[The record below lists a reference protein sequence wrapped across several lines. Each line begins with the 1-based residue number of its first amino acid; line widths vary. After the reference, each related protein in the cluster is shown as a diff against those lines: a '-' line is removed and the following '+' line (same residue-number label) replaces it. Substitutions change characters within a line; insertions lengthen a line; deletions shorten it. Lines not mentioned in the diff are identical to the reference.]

1 MRAGSKR
8 SWHGCSA
15 VAWAD
20 RPSEAMKMTAEEISE
35 AIASGRIRALSL
47 DTSTIDRKSRRLE
60 SGLLLQLGQFR
71 DAEST
76 LVLSD
81 IVEQESIAH
90 LTKDATDARA
100 ELGKGLKSVCGSWM
114 VPEARTMEIQQ
125 ELIGAIEP
133 VEIALR
139 RWQAFSE
146 RCGLQIASTSE
157 FCAAGDLKQ
166 RYFDVKPP
174 FEDRAD
180 KKKEFPDA
188 MALLSLEGW
197 ARKNGTVILTVTSDK
212 GWIAFCDESKYLV
225 AVEDLGGALANFHRH
240 DPGHLLPNIARAIAE
255 GGDDFGIR
263 KAIIE
268 AVSEAADVI
277 TFDVDANS
285 DMDFEEDQ
293 VEVEIIGVR
302 IRLEDPDHD
311 IEAVARDEDYLV
323 IRFIV
328 DVTADVVGHFSF
340 SKWDSVDREDIP
352 FGSGS
357 EVSEEEFPVEVL
369 VTLAGN
375 THSGIKINRVEVLPY
390 KGYAYLGQ
398 IEPDWMNDPDN
409 FD

>member
-1 MRAGSKR
+1 
-8 SWHGCSA
+8 
-15 VAWAD
+15 
-20 RPSEAMKMTAEEISE
+20 MKMTAEEISE
-35 AIASGRIRALSL
+35 AIAGGRIRALSL

-71 DAEST
+71 NAEST
-76 LVLSD
+76 LLLSD

-100 ELGKGLKSVCGSWM
+100 ELVKGLKSVCGSWM
-114 VPEARTMEIQQ
+114 VPEARTTAIQQ
-125 ELIGAIEP
+125 EIFGAIEP
-133 VEIALR
+133 AEIALR

-146 RCGLQIASTSE
+146 RCGLQIASASE

-166 RYFDVKPP
+166 RYFEVKPP

-212 GWIAFCDESKYLV
+212 GWVAFCDESEYLV
-225 AVEDLGGALANFHRH
+225 AIEDLGGALANFHRH
-240 DPGHLLPNIARAIAE
+240 DPGHLLPNLARAMAD

-277 TFDVDANS
+277 TFEVEADS
-285 DMDFEEDQ
+285 GLGFEEDE
-293 VEVEIIGVR
+293 VEVEIKDVK
-302 IRLEDPDHD
+302 IRLDDPAHD
-311 IEAVARDEDYLV
+311 IEAVDRDEDYLV

-328 DVTADVVGHFSF
+328 DVKADVVGHFSF
-340 SKWDSVDREDIP
+340 TKWDSVDREDIP

-357 EVSEEEFPVEVL
+357 AGAEEEFPIEVL

-375 THSGIKINRVEVLPY
+375 THSGIEIDRVEVLPY
-390 KGYAYLGQ
+390 KGYAHLGE

>member
-1 MRAGSKR
+1 
-8 SWHGCSA
+8 
-15 VAWAD
+15 
-20 RPSEAMKMTAEEISE
+20 MKMAAEEISE

-47 DTSTIDRKSRRLE
+47 DTSTIDRKSRRLD

-81 IVEQESIAH
+81 IVGQESIAH
-90 LTKDATDARA
+90 LTKDAMDARA
-100 ELGKGLKSVCGSWM
+100 DLIKGLKSVCGSWM
-114 VPEARTMEIQQ
+114 VPEARTTEIQQ
-125 ELIGAIEP
+125 ELIGAIDP
-133 VEIALR
+133 AEIAVR

-166 RYFDVKPP
+166 RYFEIQPP

-212 GWIAFCDESKYLV
+212 GWVAFCDESEYLV

-240 DPGHLLPNIARAIAE
+240 DPGHLLPNIARAMAD
-255 GGDDFGIR
+255 GVDDFGIL

-277 TFDVDANS
+277 TFEVEADS
-285 DMDFEEDQ
+285 GLGFEEDE
-293 VEVEIIGVR
+293 VEVEIKDVK
-302 IRLEDPDHD
+302 IRLDDLAHD
-311 IEAVARDEDYLV
+311 IEAVDRDEDYLV

-328 DVTADVVGHFSF
+328 DVTADVIGHFSF
-340 SKWDSVDREDIP
+340 TKWDSVDREDIP

-357 EVSEEEFPVEVL
+357 AGTEEEFPVEVL

-375 THSGIKINRVEVLPY
+375 THSGIEIDRVEVLPY
-390 KGYAYLGQ
+390 KGYAHLGE

>member
-1 MRAGSKR
+1 
-8 SWHGCSA
+8 
-15 VAWAD
+15 
-20 RPSEAMKMTAEEISE
+20 MKMTAEGISE

-100 ELGKGLKSVCGSWM
+100 ELIKGLKSVCGSWV
-114 VPEARTMEIQQ
+114 VPEARTTEIQQ

-133 VEIALR
+133 AEIALR

-166 RYFDVKPP
+166 RYFEVKPP

-197 ARKNGTVILTVTSDK
+197 ARKNGTMILAVTLDN
-212 GWIAFCDESKYLV
+212 GWIAFCDESEHLV
-225 AVEDLGGALANFHRH
+225 AVKDLGDALASFHRH
-240 DPGHLLPNIARAIAE
+240 DPGHLLTNIARAISE

-263 KAIIE
+263 KAIID

-277 TFDVDANS
+277 TFEVEADS
-285 DMDFEEDQ
+285 GLGFEEDE
-293 VEVEIIGVR
+293 VEVEIKSVR
-302 IRLEDPDHD
+302 IRLDDPAHD
-311 IEAVARDEDYLV
+311 MEAVDRDEDYLV

-340 SKWDSVDREDIP
+340 TKWDSVDREDIP

-357 EVSEEEFPVEVL
+357 AGTEEVFPVEVL

-375 THSGIKINRVEVLPY
+375 THSGIEIDRVEVLPY
-390 KGYAYLGQ
+390 KGYAHLGE